1 MENQTLIVA
10 VVVIL
15 FLYFFVFKK
24 KESFDANISGSPYT
38 ASGDEGTI
46 FAPKCLPATTLF
58 TYGAPGKQIIVQ
70 KRITAPEL
78 INNGTMGSDPAPGL
92 GKAWTALYVCDL
104 PPPTPPPFIP
114 NQQPVGW
121 TVTCNKNGPIPG
133 GVYKYL
139 GGNTI
144 SHLPTDEIARSVD
157 PNYSMAAGRAIDC
170 TGYQLGAPQTLPTT
184 PPPIQ
189 YTTLPPFIYQT
200 TQYTAS
206 GDEGTMF
213 SPKCLPATTE
223 FTYGA
228 PGKQI
233 KVQKRITTPELIV
246 NGTMG
251 GDPAPGLPKAW
262 TALYTCT

>member
-24 KESFDANISGSPYT
+24 KESFDANISGSP
-38 ASGDEGTI
+38 
-46 FAPKCLPATTLF
+46 
-58 TYGAPGKQIIVQ
+58 
-70 KRITAPEL
+70 
-78 INNGTMGSDPAPGL
+78 
-92 GKAWTALYVCDL
+92 
-104 PPPTPPPFIP
+104 
-114 NQQPVGW
+114 
-121 TVTCNKNGPIPG
+121 
-133 GVYKYL
+133 
-139 GGNTI
+139 
-144 SHLPTDEIARSVD
+144 
-157 PNYSMAAGRAIDC
+157 
-170 TGYQLGAPQTLPTT
+170 
-184 PPPIQ
+184 
-189 YTTLPPFIYQT
+189 
-200 TQYTAS
+200 YTAS